1 MVRYY
6 KYRLKNKKERE
17 VGDLQKASGKIER
30 VLSSNFGANLRDGSR
45 VYADHFCFSLHVS
58 ASYSELRE
66 MGRKLRAILEP
77 LGLPFFFVREP
88 LSLYGIVYP
97 QPDSSEFENS
107 KSAEFVEEQAV
118 DLPYDYVERAKRYYS
133 DNSNSNR
140 NELSNSE
147 EILLNY
153 YLELAT
159 VSSIIP
165 ENPLWSRSE
174 EEELVHVYARHRR
187 MTIEQI
193 ETYNRLE
200 RLLLVDE
207 DCSPV
212 TGRLG
217 LYAYNYGQ
225 DDGYRD
231 VLIIK
236 KVNKLKGK
244 DASRVRKTLNDKY
257 RIDIPN
263 GEAELRKVLSCT
275 KRDDYVFAVKNV
287 GQALATSLRRKENLV
302 PFLYFDYGWPC
313 DPYSVRPSNPI
324 LPVSKDTTIILSHLH
339 KDHWFGLKYNIH
351 AYLCSWFIPD
361 QMRKMQIYKKV
372 SEIVAE
378 GGTVSV
384 IRNDISTGLLSITC
398 GALLGIATSDKVY
411 YHKTGNTL
419 RLNAFK
425 EKDRRNILVSGD
437 QMYNSVPTFQKE
449 DIDILV
455 ASHHGG
461 DYSETN
467 TMMDIPSASGEGE
480 LIYSYGE
487 VNCYGHPSHI
497 RDYISKG
504 WIKRH
509 DTAVDNDYEIEIHF

>member
-17 VGDLQKASGKIER
+17 VADLQKASGEIKE
-30 VLSSNFGANLRDGSR
+30 VLSSHFGDNLRDDPR
-45 VYADHFCFSLHVS
+45 IYEDHFCFSLHVS
-58 ASYSELRE
+58 ASYVELRE

-77 LGLPFFFVREP
+77 LELPFFFVREP

-97 QPDSSEFENS
+97 QSDSSEFENS
-107 KSAEFVEEQAV
+107 KSAEFVEEQAI
-118 DLPYDYVERAKRYYS
+118 DLLDEYVERANNYFSRHT
-133 DNSNSNR
+133 NFNR
-140 NELSNSE
+140 D
-147 EILLNY
+147 EIRDSMGIVLNY
-153 YLELAT
+153 YLELAA
-159 VSSIIP
+159 VSNISV
-165 ENPLWSRSE
+165 ENSLWKDS

-193 ETYNRLE
+193 EKYNKPE
-200 RLLLVDE
+200 RLMLVDE

-217 LYAYNYGQ
+217 LYAYNYEQ
-225 DDGYRD
+225 NDGYRD

-244 DASRVRKTLNDKY
+244 DANRVRKTLNNKY
-257 RIDIPN
+257 RIEIPN
-263 GEAELRKVLSCT
+263 GEAELRKVLSRT
-275 KRDDYVFAVKNV
+275 KKEDDYVFAVKNV
-287 GQALATSLRRKENLV
+287 GQALATSLRRKEIPV
-302 PFLYFDYGWPC
+302 PFLYFDYGWPW
-313 DPYSVRPSNPI
+313 DSYSTRPSNPI

-339 KDHWFGLKYNIH
+339 KDHWFGLKHNFH
-351 AYLCSWFIPD
+351 AYQCSWYIPD
-361 QMRKMQIYKKV
+361 QKRKMQIDKKL
-372 SEIVAE
+372 SEIIAE
-378 GGTVSV
+378 GGTVSI
-384 IRNDISTGLLSITC
+384 IRKGISTGLFSITC
-398 GALLGIATSDKVY
+398 GALLGIANSDKGY
-411 YHKTGNTL
+411 YHKKGNTL

-425 EKDRRNILVSGD
+425 AKDRRNILVSGD
-437 QMYNSVPTFQKE
+437 QMYNSIPTFQKK

-467 TMMDIPSASGEGE
+467 TMMDIPNASGEGE

-487 VNCYGHPSHI
+487 GNRYSHPSHV

-509 DTAVDNDYEIEIHF
+509 DTATDNDYEIEIHF

>member
-17 VGDLQKASGKIER
+17 VADLQKASGEIKE
-30 VLSSNFGANLRDGSR
+30 VLSSHFGDNLRDDPR
-45 VYADHFCFSLHVS
+45 IYEDHFCFSLHVS
-58 ASYSELRE
+58 ASYVELRE
-66 MGRKLRAILEP
+66 MGRKLRTILEP

-97 QPDSSEFENS
+97 QSDSLEYENS
-107 KSAEFVEEQAV
+107 KSGEFVEEQAF
-118 DLPYDYVERAKRYYS
+118 DLPNEYVERANTYFSRHT
-133 DNSNSNR
+133 NPNR
-140 NELSNSE
+140 DETRDSLG
-147 EILLNY
+147 IVLNY
-153 YLELAT
+153 YLEIAA
-159 VSSIIP
+159 VSNISLGHS
-165 ENPLWSRSE
+165 LWNDSE
-174 EEELVHVYARHRR
+174 EEELVHVYASHRR
-187 MTIEQI
+187 MTNEQI
-193 ETYNRLE
+193 YAYNIPE

-212 TGRLG
+212 AGRLG
-217 LYAYNYGQ
+217 LYEYNSEQ
-225 DDGYRD
+225 NDGYRD
-231 VLIIK
+231 VLIIEK
-236 KVNKLKGK
+236 MNQLMGK
-244 DASRVRKTLNDKY
+244 DASRLKKTINDKY

-263 GEAELRKVLSCT
+263 GEAELRKVLSCA

-287 GQALATSLRRKENLV
+287 GQALATSLRRKENPV

-384 IRNDISTGLLSITC
+384 IKNDISTGLLSVTC
-398 GALLGIATSDKVY
+398 GALLRIATSDKGY

-437 QMYNSVPTFQKE
+437 QMYNSVPTFQKK

-467 TMMDIPSASGEGE
+467 TMMDIPNASGEGE

-487 VNCYGHPSHI
+487 GNRYSHPSHVP
-497 RDYISKG
+497 DYISKR

-509 DTAVDNDYEIEIHF
+509 DTATDNDYEIEIHF